1 MQPFD
6 PEITM
11 NDLKSPADVVDFE
24 ALAEWTS
31 DSCTSQLH
39 VANPAYDYVP
49 PHLISLFITDSGG
62 HAPSYVYRLLAEY
75 YHADDNAL

>member
-1 MQPFD
+1 MERPHVVAVSIVQGPFSVVPAKTLTIRFATLLHRVNVCSQPFD

-31 DSCTSQLH
+31 GSCTSQVTRL
-39 VANPAYDYVP
+39 
-49 PHLISLFITDSGG
+49 G
-62 HAPSYVYRLLAEY
+62 APG
-75 YHADDNAL
+75 

>member
-1 MQPFD
+1 MSVTP
-6 PEITM
+6 P
-11 NDLKSPADVVDFE
+11 L
-24 ALAEWTS
+24 
-31 DSCTSQLH
+31 QLH

-75 YHADDNAL
+75 YNADDNAL